1 MRTDTWPEPERRDP
15 PRSMATW
22 AVREPLARW
31 LRDEARR
38 AHEELGRYSVLDVGC
53 GPKPYYPFFEPYA
66 SDYVGVDVKDAAAEL
81 EGTAESIPAADG
93 SYQVVLCTQVL
104 EHADDPAAAI
114 RELRRVTA
122 PGGRVLLSTHGVQ
135 IYHPNPDDYWR
146 WTHAGLEKLFR
157 ENGDWA
163 SLTVRPGS
171 GTAACIGMLVN
182 IYADIALRRAH
193 LAPVARAFCATVNRA
208 AAAIDARSARLR
220 EPGHT
225 TLFAN
230 FHVIAEVPA

>member
-1 MRTDTWPEPERRDP
+1 MRADTWPEPERRDP
-15 PRSMATW
+15 PRSLATW

-31 LRDEARR
+31 LRDEASR

-208 AAAIDARSARLR
+208 AAALDARSTRLR

-230 FHVIAEVPA
+230 FHVIAEVPT

>member
-1 MRTDTWPEPERRDP
+1 MQPDAWPEPERRDP

-31 LRDEARR
+31 LREEARR

-66 SDYVGVDVKDAAAEL
+66 SEYVGVDVKDAAAEL
-81 EGTAESIPAADG
+81 EGTVESIPAADG
-93 SYQVVLCTQVL
+93 FYKVVLCTQVL

-114 RELRRVTA
+114 RELRRVAA

-163 SLTVRPGS
+163 SLTVKPGS

-182 IYADIALRRAH
+182 IYVDIALRRAH
-193 LAPVARAFCATVNRA
+193 LAPAARAFCATVNRA
-208 AAAIDARSARLR
+208 AAVIDARSSRLR

-230 FHVIAEVPA
+230 FHVVAEVPE